1 MDLTT
6 RLVQARVKP
15 VRIDR
20 AGNALFVWVD
30 GDVPAYSTLDRR
42 LAKVGLVCLGHGL
55 RLDDDGQYRSYVRVT
70 EG

>member
-1 MDLTT
+1 MDLEA
-6 RLVQARVKP
+6 RLIQARVKP

-20 AGNALFVWVD
+20 AGAGLFVWVD
-30 GDVPAYSTLDRR
+30 GEIEAYSTLDKR

-55 RLDDDGQYRSYVRVT
+55 RRGDDGMWRSYVRVM